1 MTIFFYK
8 VQDPYGCFSNF
19 SRHSIDLQGQTWPTS
34 EHYYQAQKYQ
44 GTPHQDLCD
53 QIRQAPTP
61 EAAAALGRNPMY
73 AVQSDWEAIKPEIMY
88 RAVRTKFLMHG
99 AIQAELLGT
108 GEELIVENSPLD
120 AYWGCGADGK
130 GHNQLGKILMQV
142 RQEIRQLIQTGA
154 IKAGY

>member
-19 SRHSIDLQGQTWPTS
+19 SLYSIDLQGQTWPTS

-44 GTPHQDLCD
+44 GTPHQALCEE
-53 QIRQAPTP
+53 IRQTSTP
-61 EAAAALGRNPMY
+61 EAAAAIGRNPLY
-73 AVQSDWEAIKPEIMY
+73 AEQDNWDVIKPEIMY
-88 RAVRTKFLMHG
+88 AAVHVKFLTHPT
-99 AIQAELLGT
+99 IQAELLST
-108 GEELIVENSPLD
+108 GDERIVENSPLD
-120 AYWGCGADGK
+120 SYWGCGADGK

-154 IKAGY
+154 ISG

>member
-19 SRHSIDLQGQTWPTS
+19 SLYSIDLQGYTWLTS

-44 GTPHQDLCD
+44 GTPHQSLCD

-61 EAAAALGRNPMY
+61 EAAAALGRNPNY
-73 AVQSDWEAIKPEIMY
+73 AVHPDWDQIKFQIMY
-88 RAVRTKFLMHG
+88 TAVRTKFFTHPT
-99 AIQAELLGT
+99 IRAELLAT
-108 GEELIVENSPLD
+108 GDERIVENSPLD

-130 GHNQLGKILMQV
+130 GLNQLGEILMQV
-142 RQEIRQLIQTGA
+142 RHELRQMIRADQMHA
-154 IKAGY
+154 

>member
-19 SRHSIDLQGQTWPTS
+19 SLHSIDLQGQTWPTS

-44 GTPHQDLCD
+44 GTPHQALCEE
-53 QIRQAPTP
+53 IRQASTP
-61 EAAAALGRNPMY
+61 EAAAAIGRNPLY
-73 AVQSDWEAIKPEIMY
+73 TEQDNWDVIKPEIMY
-88 RAVRTKFLMHG
+88 TAVRTKFLTHPV
-99 AIQAELLGT
+99 IQAELLST
-108 GEELIVENSPLD
+108 GDERIVENSPLD
-120 AYWGCGADGK
+120 PYWGCGADGK

-154 IKAGY
+154 ING